1 MVNFVNEKDEITIKE
16 IKQKIEERSA
26 SADVPE
32 YKWIVFYPRLPVKYK
47 SSLWSARI
55 ARKVLKYMDVTVDL
69 FSDSNDWNA

>member
-32 YKWIVFYPRLPVKYK
+32 YK
-47 SSLWSARI
+47 
-55 ARKVLKYMDVTVDL
+55 
-69 FSDSNDWNA
+69 